1 MMDIDEPLDF
11 EVEDSL
17 LINPVVPSKR
27 KNLMGLDEL
36 LTEHYKEQSKLIE
49 NEARKQAK
57 ARKCY
62 VSDDEDKNCK
72 EAMLASLLDDCQ
84 KQMKAIHSV
93 EEMSE
98 WGLCVFGEQ
107 KTTPPLSFPELGNWS
122 ILQSFMNNELN
133 SLVGL
138 TKEQGCTFL
147 EGLLKNG
154 WLLKLIFKCG
164 CVEKSL
170 ATWTF
175 FLMLYSSKEELRSSA
190 CEFWCAILSSKIQVG
205 MRPIE
210 IDWYPSYPELKSA
223 LETYGFL
230 FNFSSNISAENSSGC
245 KGPPQNIIT
254 WIKFTAVYCQVRC
267 NKQSILLTSD
277 CQELAEVILCLF
289 LDRRLQGLSVLM
301 RNCMQSIISSFTEE
315 EWINSYSRIAK
326 SIASRVPTDLNCL
339 RAVQCISGVDPRTK
353 HLKSVVAFE
362 ILVNCFENKVHDDIG
377 ILTLLTSINVKEKAC
392 DFFKM
397 YIYLVLAEN
406 WLRYDEMFS
415 DKPVI
420 CEMWGVF
427 LRNCS
432 CQISS
437 SDLRP
442 HASKVRNKAAFLLQ
456 GIGNS

>member
-1 MMDIDEPLDF
+1 
-11 EVEDSL
+11 
-17 LINPVVPSKR
+17 
-27 KNLMGLDEL
+27 
-36 LTEHYKEQSKLIE
+36 
-49 NEARKQAK
+49 
-57 ARKCY
+57 
-62 VSDDEDKNCK
+62 
-72 EAMLASLLDDCQ
+72 
-84 KQMKAIHSV
+84 MKAIHSV

-138 TKEQGCTFL
+138 TKE
-147 EGLLKNG
+147 K
-154 WLLKLIFKCG
+154 
-164 CVEKSL
+164 V
-170 ATWTF
+170 
-175 FLMLYSSKEELRSSA
+175 LYSSKEELRSSA

-205 MRPIE
+205 MQPIE

-326 SIASRVPTDLNCL
+326 SIAS
-339 RAVQCISGVDPRTK
+339 
-353 HLKSVVAFE
+353 
-362 ILVNCFENKVHDDIG
+362 
-377 ILTLLTSINVKEKAC
+377 
-392 DFFKM
+392 
-397 YIYLVLAEN
+397 
-406 WLRYDEMFS
+406 
-415 DKPVI
+415 
-420 CEMWGVF
+420 
-427 LRNCS
+427 
-432 CQISS
+432 
-437 SDLRP
+437 
-442 HASKVRNKAAFLLQ
+442 
-456 GIGNS
+456 